1 MLAHPYLAS
10 ACARFP
16 MVMVDPVH
24 QIQTMAT
31 DGFYIYINPDFS
43 KKLNEEHLK
52 GVLAHELL
60 HNLLGH
66 NQRQGG
72 RRRDIWHQAV
82 DHATNLL
89 LTELGFRLPKPNLCD
104 PQYRGMS
111 SEEIYRELL
120 KHNPVSSNEKDPDA
134 SWDVLLEPGTGS
146 YSANQEGPENLTP
159 LEQQRIRDG
168 LQQEFKRELRALSGK
183 LPGNLSGFLEQE
195 LQKAQQAKIPWQ
207 SILARFVSGLKRSDY
222 RSFPFNKRHL
232 WRGIGLPSIGIPGPE
247 HLVVAVDT
255 SGSMSSALLKQVL
268 AEIDQIRVFS
278 ECRLTLIE
286 CDATIQKIS
295 DWEAW
300 EDSTQAFS
308 QWNFRGRGGTAF
320 TPVFDWISKEIEAG
334 SIAPDALI
342 YCTDGYGLF
351 PKQTSHLPLLWV
363 VSEEDLP
370 PEEFPY
376 GEVLVFP
383 ED

>member
-1 MLAHPYLAS
+1 
-10 ACARFP
+10 
-16 MVMVDPVH
+16 
-24 QIQTMAT
+24 
-31 DGFYIYINPDFS
+31 
-43 KKLNEEHLK
+43 
-52 GVLAHELL
+52 
-60 HNLLGH
+60 
-66 NQRQGG
+66 
-72 RRRDIWHQAV
+72 
-82 DHATNLL
+82 
-89 LTELGFRLPKPNLCD
+89 
-104 PQYRGMS
+104 MS
-111 SEEIYRELL
+111 SEEIYRELETQ
-120 KHNPVSSNEKDPDA
+120 SSLLEKDPDA
-134 SWDVLLEPGTGS
+134 SWDVLLEPGTDLL
-146 YSANQEGPENLTP
+146 QPIRRDLTL

-168 LQQEFKRELRALSGK
+168 LQQEFKQELRALSGK

-255 SGSMSSALLKQVL
+255 SGSMSSELLKQVL

-295 DWEAW
+295 EWEAW
-300 EDSTQAFS
+300 EESTQAFS

-351 PKQTSHLPLLWV
+351 PKQTSHLPLLWLFLKEIYHQK
-363 VSEEDLP
+363 SSPWGGIGFSRGLTENILTGAMEKQLSSKILDLD
-370 PEEFPY
+370 F
-376 GEVLVFP
+376 LS
-383 ED
+383 